1 MGTLELYGHAIRR
14 MRPHLGRLTIAI
26 AGVLLASATEVL
38 KPWPLKI
45 VIDNVLRGVPLV
57 SSWIPAM
64 PRAELLIAACISLV
78 ILYAMLGLL
87 NVMTNYVTISI
98 GQRMVNELRARLF
111 DHLQRLSLSFHRRR
125 EVGDLMVRITYDTYS
140 IQTIA
145 MNGFFPL
152 LSSLI
157 LLGGMFVVMIK
168 MDATLTLVALAI
180 IPMLIL
186 LIMSIS
192 GRIDTIAGGA
202 RIKESRLYTVAQS
215 ALAAIHVVQAFTREG
230 ESYREFVESSSASLD
245 ATLRLYTLQTLY
257 AGAVG
262 VLIACGTALVIYL
275 GAQHVLDGR
284 LTIGDLI
291 VFTTYLASLYAPVN
305 QIAQTYGQIEG
316 AKAGLR
322 RCLELLAI
330 DPDIKDRPNAQTLG
344 RARGE
349 IEFENVVFGYE
360 PGRTVLKG
368 ISFKAAP
375 GETIA
380 IVGPSGSG
388 KTTMASL
395 LARFYEPQS
404 GAIKIDGNDTRYL
417 TLDSLRGNIAMVLQP
432 PLVLGDTMRV
442 NVAFGKP
449 AVDDAQVMRAIEMAR
464 LGPVL
469 AKLPAGLDEVMG
481 QGGHSLSE
489 GEAQR
494 VTIARALLKDAPILI
509 MDEPTSALDAET
521 ESMVLAAVREAM
533 RGRTTLVIAHRLST
547 IQNADRIL
555 VLRDGAIV
563 EQGIVRSVAGS
574 RGILQLPLQ
583 HPGVDPRSRG
593 LEISNAYYRP
603 HRWNRFGKEHGRAN
617 SRRVRRTDSRCRQSR
632 SHNLR
637 ARSFCIRRSNRGLRR
652 GYCRARSHNRSQ
664 KARRNRFRKAGTTE
678 QADVDRM
685 AGDARGYSPQ
695 HRRPARERRQAA
707 DSRRGRDFDRGE
719 LATVVR

>member
-1 MGTLELYGHAIRR
+1 MTTLELYGHVIRR
-14 MRPHLGRLTIAI
+14 MRPHLGRLAIAI
-26 AGVLLASATEVL
+26 AGVLLAAATEVL

-45 VIDNVLRGVPLV
+45 VIDNVLRGAPMV
-57 SSWIPAM
+57 SSWIPPM

-78 ILYAMLGLL
+78 ILYALLGLL
-87 NVMTNYVTISI
+87 NVVTNYVTISI

-145 MNGFFPL
+145 MNGFFPV

-157 LLGGMFVVMIK
+157 LLGGMFVVMIR

-180 IPMLIL
+180 IPLLIL

-192 GRIDTIAGGA
+192 GRIDAIAGGA

-305 QIAQTYGQIEG
+305 QISQTYGQIEG

-330 DPDIKDRPNAQTLG
+330 DPEIKDRAGAQSLG

-349 IEFENVVFGYE
+349 VEFDNVVFGYE
-360 PGRTVLKG
+360 PARTVLKG
-368 ISFKAAP
+368 VSFKASP

-395 LARFYEPQS
+395 LARFYEPDG
-404 GAIKIDGNDTRYL
+404 GAIKIDGKDTRYL
-417 TLDSLRGNIAMVLQP
+417 TLDSVRGNIAMVLQP

-449 AVDDAQVMRAIEMAR
+449 AVDDAKVLRAIEMAR
-464 LGPVL
+464 LETVL
-469 AKLPAGLDEVMG
+469 AKLPSGLDEVLG

-555 VLRDGAIV
+555 VLREGAIV
-563 EQGIVRSVAGS
+563 EHGS
-574 RGILQLPLQ
+574 FDELL
-583 HPGVDPRSRG
+583 
-593 LEISNAYYRP
+593 
-603 HRWNRFGKEHGRAN
+603 
-617 SRRVRRTDSRCRQSR
+617 
-632 SHNLR
+632 
-637 ARSFCIRRSNRGLRR
+637 
-652 GYCRARSHNRSQ
+652 
-664 KARRNRFRKAGTTE
+664 
-678 QADVDRM
+678 
-685 AGDARGYSPQ
+685 ARGGFFSYLYNI
-695 HRRPARERRQAA
+695 QAWSKEA
-707 DSRRGRDFDRGE
+707 AG
-719 LATVVR
+719 

>member
-1 MGTLELYGHAIRR
+1 MTTLELYGHVIRR
-14 MRPHLGRLTIAI
+14 MRPHLGRLAIAI
-26 AGVLLASATEVL
+26 AGVLLAASAEVL

-45 VIDNVLRGVPLV
+45 VIDNVLRGTPLV
-57 SSWIPAM
+57 SKWIPPM

-78 ILYAMLGLL
+78 ILYALLGLL
-87 NVMTNYVTISI
+87 NVITNYVTISI

-145 MNGFFPL
+145 MNGFFPV

-157 LLGGMFVVMIK
+157 LLAGMFVVMIR

-180 IPMLIL
+180 IPLLIL

-192 GRIDTIAGGA
+192 GRIDAIAGGA

-291 VFTTYLASLYAPVN
+291 VFITYLASLYAPVN
-305 QIAQTYGQIEG
+305 QISQTYGQIEG

-330 DPDIKDRPNAQTLG
+330 DPEIKDRPGAQTLG

-349 IEFENVVFGYE
+349 IEFDNVVFGYE
-360 PGRTVLKG
+360 PGRVVLQG
-368 ISFKAAP
+368 ISFKASP

-395 LARFYEPQS
+395 LARFYEPQQ
-404 GAIKIDGNDTRYL
+404 GAIKIDGNDTRQL

-449 AVDDAQVMRAIEMAR
+449 AVDDAKVLRAIEMAR
-464 LGPVL
+464 LEPVL
-469 AKLPAGLDEVMG
+469 AKLPSGLDEVLG

-509 MDEPTSALDAET
+509 MDEPTSALDTET

-555 VLRDGAIV
+555 VLRDGMIV
-563 EQGIVRSVAGS
+563 E
-574 RGILQLPLQ
+574 
-583 HPGVDPRSRG
+583 
-593 LEISNAYYRP
+593 
-603 HRWNRFGKEHGRAN
+603 HG
-617 SRRVRRTDSRCRQSR
+617 TFDE
-632 SHNLR
+632 L
-637 ARSFCIRRSNRGLRR
+637 L
-652 GYCRARSHNRSQ
+652 
-664 KARRNRFRKAGTTE
+664 
-678 QADVDRM
+678 
-685 AGDARGYSPQ
+685 ARGGFFSYLYNIQAWS
-695 HRRPARERRQAA
+695 REAA
-707 DSRRGRDFDRGE
+707 G
-719 LATVVR
+719 

>member
-1 MGTLELYGHAIRR
+1 MNSLELYGHVLRR
-14 MRPHLGRLTIAI
+14 MRPHLGRLAIAI

-45 VIDNVLRGVPLV
+45 VIDNVLRGAPLV
-57 SSWIPAM
+57 STWIPPM
-64 PRAELLIAACISLV
+64 PRAELLIAACTSLV
-78 ILYAMLGLL
+78 ILYALLGLL

-145 MNGFFPL
+145 MNGFFPV

-157 LLGGMFVVMIK
+157 LLGGMFVVMIR

-180 IPMLIL
+180 IPLLIL

-192 GRIDTIAGGA
+192 GRIDAIAGGA
-202 RIKESRLYTVAQS
+202 RIKESRLFTVAQS

-230 ESYREFVESSSASLD
+230 ESYREFVESSSESLD

-262 VLIACGTALVIYL
+262 VLIACGTAIVIYL

-305 QIAQTYGQIEG
+305 QISQTYGQIEG

-330 DPDIKDRPNAQTLG
+330 DPEIKDRPGAKTLG

-349 IEFENVVFGYE
+349 IEFDNVVFGYE
-360 PGRTVLKG
+360 PGRTVLKRV
-368 ISFKAAP
+368 SFKASP

-395 LARFYEPQS
+395 LARFYEPQD
-404 GAIKIDGNDTRYL
+404 GAIKIDGNDTRFL
-417 TLDSLRGNIAMVLQP
+417 TLDSVRGNIAMVLQP

-449 AVDDAQVMRAIEMAR
+449 AVDDAKVLRAIEMAR

-469 AKLPAGLDEVMG
+469 AKLPAGLDE
-481 QGGHSLSE
+481 
-489 GEAQR
+489 
-494 VTIARALLKDAPILI
+494 LLGAGR
-509 MDEPTSALDAET
+509 SQ
-521 ESMVLAAVREAM
+521 SF
-533 RGRTTLVIAHRLST
+533 RGRGAASD
-547 IQNADRIL
+547 DRT
-555 VLRDGAIV
+555 RAA
-563 EQGIVRSVAGS
+563 E
-574 RGILQLPLQ
+574 
-583 HPGVDPRSRG
+583 
-593 LEISNAYYRP
+593 
-603 HRWNRFGKEHGRAN
+603 GRA
-617 SRRVRRTDSRCRQSR
+617 DSD
-632 SHNLR
+632 N
-637 ARSFCIRRSNRGLRR
+637 G
-652 GYCRARSHNRSQ
+652 
-664 KARRNRFRKAGTTE
+664 
-678 QADVDRM
+678 
-685 AGDARGYSPQ
+685 
-695 HRRPARERRQAA
+695 
-707 DSRRGRDFDRGE
+707 
-719 LATVVR
+719 